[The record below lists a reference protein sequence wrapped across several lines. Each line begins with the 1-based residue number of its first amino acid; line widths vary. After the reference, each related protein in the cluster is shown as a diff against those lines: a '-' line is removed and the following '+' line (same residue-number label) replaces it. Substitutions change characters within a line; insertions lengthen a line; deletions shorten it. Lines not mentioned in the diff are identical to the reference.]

1 MIYKLLAKNKQ
12 FLGGELRLTPVELL
26 TVKDALREYT
36 KNNEIHRTDRII
48 AQLMIKEMCA
58 IEDEYKSS

>member
-1 MIYKLLAKNKQ
+1 MIYKLLTKKDK
-12 FLGGELRLTPVELL
+12 FLGGELKLTPMELL
-26 TVKDALREYT
+26 VVKDALREYT

>member
-1 MIYKLLAKNKQ
+1 M
-12 FLGGELRLTPVELL
+12 GGELRLTPVELL
-26 TVKDALREYT
+26 AIKDALREYT

>member
-1 MIYKLLAKNKQ
+1 MIYKLLTKGKT
-12 FLGGELRLTPVELL
+12 FLGGELRLTPIELL
-26 TVKDALREYT
+26 TIKDALREYT

-48 AQLMIKEMCA
+48 AQLMIEEMCA